1 MPLSKQLVDNDTGE
15 VVSHKTVQNNQDFV
29 MTFRPAYKKLR
40 EIGYKDPK
48 ARVLLDFF
56 LEQMDTENALI
67 VSRQTIAEFLGW
79 GTATVTRK
87 IKVLRDEKCID
98 IKLTGS
104 SSVYLV
110 NANLAWT
117 TYADKRRYAHFTA
130 NVFLSESE
138 QQEQNGKES
147 EDLKAEKRKRVY
159 LDS

>member
-1 MPLSKQLVDNDTGE
+1 MKRQKQVVNENGE
-15 VVSHKTVQNNQDFV
+15 LESYKTVQNNQDFV

-98 IKLTGS
+98 VKTTGS
-104 SSVYLV
+104 SSIYLV
-110 NANLAWT
+110 NADIAWT
-117 TYADKRRYAHFTA
+117 TWADKRQYARFRA
-130 NVFLSESE
+130 NVFIGKSE
-138 QQEQNGKES
+138 QEYQER
-147 EDLKAEKRKRVY
+147 EDVKAEKRKHVY